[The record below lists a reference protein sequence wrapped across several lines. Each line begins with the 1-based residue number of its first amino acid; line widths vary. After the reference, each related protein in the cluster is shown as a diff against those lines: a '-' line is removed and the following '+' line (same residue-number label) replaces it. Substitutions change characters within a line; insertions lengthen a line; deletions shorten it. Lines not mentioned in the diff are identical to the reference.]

1 MKPARQ
7 MANRQMYQ
15 TSIITTEVSSQQ
27 QNYVLNEE
35 YLKGFYFANR
45 NGKYKK
51 VYGKKKKKGHDQMSY
66 QKAIFQKNTI
76 TLNIFNNFGKYFFE
90 SEYHDFKK

>member
-7 MANRQMYQ
+7 MANRQKYQ
-15 TSIITTEVSSQQ
+15 TSIITTEVSSQR
-27 QNYVLNEE
+27 QNYVPNHE

-76 TLNIFNNFGKYFFE
+76 TLNIINNFGKYFFE

>member
-51 VYGKKKKKGHDQMSY
+51 VYGKKEEERTRSDVLSKSHISEKHY
-66 QKAIFQKNTI
+66 YA
-76 TLNIFNNFGKYFFE
+76 KYF
-90 SEYHDFKK
+90 